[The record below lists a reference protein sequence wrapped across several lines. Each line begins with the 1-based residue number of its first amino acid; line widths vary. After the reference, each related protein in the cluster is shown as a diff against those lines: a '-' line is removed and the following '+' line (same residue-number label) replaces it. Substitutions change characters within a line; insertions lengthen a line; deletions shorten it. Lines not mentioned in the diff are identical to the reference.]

1 MWRTIKAIFW
11 AGMLFAGA
19 ILGAAFL
26 NANTTAVNIVFPFT
40 GRETG
45 MRPLGLSVL
54 MAMGA
59 GVAVGLSVALFTSLG
74 MTLYAARL
82 KREIRSMKKELDNL
96 RNLPILEEE
105 MENATDDEDEHE
117 ILETSRGIELPG
129 PVRGGSTAAPIG
141 GDDEDEDD
149 DNIDHPEDETR
160 LSTGNFL
167 TGSGT
172 RKLDIP

>member
-26 NANTTAVNIVFPFT
+26 NANTTDVNIVFPFI

-45 MRPLGLSVL
+45 LRPLGLSVL
-54 MAMGA
+54 VAMGA
-59 GVAVGLSVALFTSLG
+59 GVGVGLAVALFTSLG

-105 MENATDDEDEHE
+105 MGRATDDEDEEE
-117 ILETSRGIELPG
+117 ILTTSRGIELAG

-141 GDDEDEDD
+141 GDDDDD

-167 TGSGT
+167 TGGGGT